1 MLKTMQY
8 EYKYQIRSLLAKCQQ
23 EAGLETRDAVQRLEK
38 ICIWRLMTL
47 WKIFAKI
54 FHNVITHNRGTNPVT
69 IMSYGA

>member
-47 WKIFAKI
+47 
-54 FHNVITHNRGTNPVT
+54 
-69 IMSYGA
+69 